1 MTAIAAKVDTNWI
14 QDFRNQYEAW
24 FGKARPLIE
33 THQHAVAF
41 KGYPFPS
48 FHQTPWSPVQQP
60 LPAGRLGVVTTAA
73 LYRQGADSP
82 FADTTEGDPQIIE
95 LPRDIDARMI
105 DTAHTHIPQEMIK
118 EDVNVALPVDHFRA
132 LVHERRIGAMASRFF
147 SINGYRTRADDVAL
161 ETAPKIAKAMVE
173 DGVTHA
179 LIVPV

>member
-1 MTAIAAKVDTNWI
+1 MTAIAAKADTSWI

-24 FGKARPLIE
+24 FVKARPLIE

-41 KGYPFPS
+41 KDYPFPV
-48 FHQTPWSPVQQP
+48 FNQTPWAPVQQA
-60 LPAGRLGVVTTAA
+60 LPDGRLGFVSTAA
-73 LYRQGADSP
+73 LYRQRIDIP
-82 FADTTEGDPQIIE
+82 FADTTEGDSQVIE
-95 LPRDIDARMI
+95 LPRDTEARMI

-118 EDVNVALPVDHFRA
+118 ADVNVALPVDHFRA
-132 LVHERRIGAMASRFF
+132 LVNERRIGAVASRFF

-161 ETAPKIAKAMVE
+161 ETAPKIAKALVE

>member
-1 MTAIAAKVDTNWI
+1 MTAIAAKVDTSWI

-48 FHQTPWSPVQQP
+48 FHQTPWTPVQQP

-73 LYRQGADSP
+73 LYRQRVDFP

-95 LPRDIDARMI
+95 LDRDIDARMI

-132 LVHERRIGAMASRFF
+132 LVHERRISSMAPRFF
-147 SINGYRTRADDVAL
+147 SINGYRPRADDVAL